1 MVIMPETSGWAGART
16 PLGPVWVRAGE
27 AGIMAVRL
35 QTPPAPVQEDTA
47 PLARRACAAI
57 AAWLQ
62 GGEWPRDLPLAPEG
76 TPFQLR
82 VWRVLCEIPPGHT
95 LTYGELARRL
105 ETSPRAVGGACRAN
119 PVPLLIPCHRVVAR
133 NGLGGFAG
141 RRQGAWPDL
150 KARLLAHE
158 RKQPT

>member
-1 MVIMPETSGWAGART
+1 MVIMPEVPGWAGVHT
-16 PLGPVWVRAGE
+16 PLGPVWVHADAE
-27 AGIMAVRL
+27 GITAVRL
-35 QTPPAPVQEDTA
+35 EPPEPRDDEVT
-47 PLARRACAAI
+47 PLARQACAAI
-57 AAWLQ
+57 AAWLD
-62 GGEWPRDLPLAPEG
+62 GGDWPRGLPLAPDG
-76 TPFQLR
+76 THFQKK
-82 VWRVLCEIPPGHT
+82 VWQALLGIPPGAT

-141 RRQGAWPDL
+141 RRRGTWPDF

-158 RKQPT
+158 QRSSS

>member
-1 MVIMPETSGWAGART
+1 MVIMPETSGWAGVET
-16 PLGPVWVRAGE
+16 PLGPVWVQAAE
-27 AGIMAVRL
+27 TGIRAVRL
-35 QTPPAPVQEDTA
+35 EPPGPGGQTVL
-47 PLARRACAAI
+47 PLARQACAAI
-57 AAWLQ
+57 AAWLR

-82 VWRVLCEIPPGHT
+82 VWRALCEIPPGRT

-141 RRQGAWPDL
+141 RRQGAWTDL